1 MDTVPLGE
9 IPLGQIPSE
18 KERSRPFTWFDD
30 SNESEVSDPALSSA
44 DRYKD
49 LVNFFYQTC
58 NKILRVNM
66 GDIFNTFLPIKEVSN
81 LICNIFLNQCT
92 LKKAI

>member
-30 SNESEVSDPALSSA
+30 SNESEVADLALSSA

-49 LVNFFYQTC
+49 LVIFF
-58 NKILRVNM
+58 
-66 GDIFNTFLPIKEVSN
+66 IKLV
-81 LICNIFLNQCT
+81 IRY
-92 LKKAI
+92 